1 MKREQILFIL
11 GILIVL
17 SPFYG
22 LPERALTPITILL
35 GFAVIFFS
43 LSRRTQNTTTE
54 TTSTGIS
61 TGE

>member
-1 MKREQILFIL
+1 MKREQILFVL

-22 LPERALTPITILL
+22 LPERASTPITILL

-43 LSRRTQNTTTE
+43 LSRRTQNVPSE
-54 TTSTGIS
+54 TMSTGVS